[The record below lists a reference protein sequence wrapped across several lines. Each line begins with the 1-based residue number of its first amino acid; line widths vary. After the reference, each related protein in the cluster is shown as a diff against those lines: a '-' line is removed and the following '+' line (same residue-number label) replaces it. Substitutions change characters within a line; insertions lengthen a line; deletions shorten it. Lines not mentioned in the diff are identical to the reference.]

1 MTSFLIREALI
12 CSVGLVF
19 SNFLTSCSGS
29 WSGDIVNKSIYSVC
43 FKHQPYPESPGPVYS
58 LFCLLSKTHS
68 CKRKRESALDQS
80 RKEGKSKKD
89 EGRPKKSWEMREVK
103 KNSDIYLRWCIPV
116 RQDSLSINS
125 QQSTFQKVSFEMFS
139 DPEKSLIW
147 QLVSSSC

>member
-80 RKEGKSKKD
+80 RKEGRKEKAKRMRAGRRNPERWGKSRRTVIFIYADASLWDRIHYPLTHSKAHFKRFLLKCSRTQKKA
-89 EGRPKKSWEMREVK
+89 SF
-103 KNSDIYLRWCIPV
+103 
-116 RQDSLSINS
+116 DS
-125 QQSTFQKVSFEMFS
+125 
-139 DPEKSLIW
+139 
-147 QLVSSSC
+147 